1 MRVDE
6 AKAMVLALIS
16 TDLSLSRLAV
26 SFETMS
32 PDSKDPEKFLL
43 NNKPAGDSSL
53 ERLASGNQ
61 PRVVRR

>member
-26 SFETMS
+26 SFEAMS
-32 PDSKDPEKFLL
+32 PC
-43 NNKPAGDSSL
+43 
-53 ERLASGNQ
+53 
-61 PRVVRR
+61 

>member
-6 AKAMVLALIS
+6 AKAMVLKLIS

-26 SFETMS
+26 SFEAMS
-32 PDSKDPEKFLL
+32 PDSKDPGKFLL

-61 PRVVRR
+61 PRMVLG